1 MAQIQF
7 KRILNSEKSL
17 EDTIIAL
24 NTKVQLDPFLQAG
37 EPILCSYKEGE
48 IKRFLIAVGT
58 NEGIRIMPSFKNQQE
73 IDEYIKTRSTGIN
86 LTDQISKDSEIEI
99 TTGSD
104 GKLKFNI
111 KDEFKNNWEPLKNL
125 NDE

>member
-1 MAQIQF
+1 MTQIQF

-24 NTKVQLDPFLQAG
+24 RTQLNPPLQEG

-58 NEGIRIMPSFKNQQE
+58 NDGARIMPSFKNQQE
-73 IDEYIKTRSTGIN
+73 IDEYIKSRSTGIN
-86 LTDQISKDSEIEI
+86 LADQISKDSDIEI

-111 KDEFKNNWEPLKNL
+111 KDDLKNVWKNL

>member
-7 KRILNSEKSL
+7 KRILNSEESL
-17 EDTIIAL
+17 EDTIDAL
-24 NTKVQLDPFLQAG
+24 NTRLNPPLQEG

-58 NEGIRIMPSFKNQQE
+58 NDGARIMPSFKNQQE

-86 LTDQISKDSEIEI
+86 LADQISKDSEIEV

-111 KDEFKNNWEPLKNL
+111 KDNLKNI
-125 NDE
+125 

>member
-24 NTKVQLDPFLQAG
+24 NTKLDPPLQEG

-58 NEGIRIMPSFKNQQE
+58 NDGVRIMPSFKNQQE
-73 IDEYIKTRSTGIN
+73 IDDYIKSKSTGIN
-86 LTDQISKDSEIEI
+86 LADQISKDSDIEI

-111 KDEFKNNWEPLKNL
+111 KDNLKNVWKNL

>member
-24 NTKVQLDPFLQAG
+24 NTKLDPSLQAG

-58 NEGIRIMPSFKNQQE
+58 NDGVRIMPSFRNEQE
-73 IDEYIKTRSTGIN
+73 IDDYIKSKSTGIN
-86 LTDQISKDSEIEI
+86 LVDQISKDSDIEI

-111 KDEFKNNWEPLKNL
+111 KDNLKNVWKNL

>member
-1 MAQIQF
+1 MATFQF
-7 KRILNSEKSL
+7 KRVLDSEKSL

-24 NTKVQLDPFLQAG
+24 NAKVESDPFLQAG
-37 EPILCSYKEGE
+37 EPILCSYKDGE

-58 NEGIRIMPSFKNQQE
+58 NDGVRIMPSFKNQQE
-73 IDEYIKTRSTGIN
+73 IDEYIKSRSTGIN
-86 LTDQISKDSEIEI
+86 LADQISKDSDIEI

-111 KDEFKNNWEPLKNL
+111 KDNLKNV
-125 NDE
+125 

>member
-17 EDTIIAL
+17 EDTVIAL
-24 NTKVQLDPFLQAG
+24 NTLLNPPLQEG

-58 NEGIRIMPSFKNQQE
+58 NDGVRIMPSFKNQQE

-86 LTDQISKDSEIEI
+86 LADQISRDSDIEI

-111 KDEFKNNWEPLKNL
+111 KDDLKNIWKNL

>member
-17 EDTIIAL
+17 EDTISAL
-24 NTKVQLDPFLQAG
+24 NIQLNPPLQEG

-58 NEGIRIMPSFKNQQE
+58 NDGIRIMPSFRNEQE
-73 IDEYIKTRSTGIN
+73 IDDYIKSKSTGIN
-86 LTDQISKDSEIEI
+86 LVDQISKDSDIEI

-111 KDEFKNNWEPLKNL
+111 KDNLKNVWKNL

>member
-17 EDTIIAL
+17 EDTINAL
-24 NTKVQLDPFLQAG
+24 NAKINSDPFLQSG

-58 NEGIRIMPSFKNQQE
+58 NDGVRIMPSFKNQQE
-73 IDEYIKTRSTGIN
+73 IDEYIKSKSTGIN
-86 LTDQISKDSEIEI
+86 LADQISKDSDIEI

-111 KDEFKNNWEPLKNL
+111 TDNLKNVWNNL

>member
-24 NTKVQLDPFLQAG
+24 NTKLDPPLQEG

-58 NEGIRIMPSFKNQQE
+58 NDGVRIIPSFRNEQE
-73 IDEYIKTRSTGIN
+73 IDDYIKSKSTGIN
-86 LTDQISKDSEIEI
+86 LADQISKDSDLEI
-99 TTGSD
+99 TIGSD

-111 KDEFKNNWEPLKNL
+111 KDELKTN
-125 NDE
+125 

>member
-24 NTKVQLDPFLQAG
+24 NTKVKLDPFLQAG

-58 NEGIRIMPSFKNQQE
+58 NDGVRIMPSFKNQQE

-86 LTDQISKDSEIEI
+86 LADQISMDSDLEI

-111 KDEFKNNWEPLKNL
+111 KDEFKTN
-125 NDE
+125 

>member
-1 MAQIQF
+1 MTQIQF

-24 NTKVQLDPFLQAG
+24 NSKLDPPLQEG
-37 EPILCSYKEGE
+37 EPILCSYKDGE

-58 NEGIRIMPSFKNQQE
+58 NDGARIIPSFKNEQE
-73 IDEYIKTRSTGIN
+73 IDEYIKSRSTGIN
-86 LTDQISKDSEIEI
+86 LADQISKDSDIEI
-99 TTGSD
+99 TTESD

-111 KDEFKNNWEPLKNL
+111 KDDFKNVWKNL

>member
-17 EDTIIAL
+17 DDTIIAL
-24 NTKVQLDPFLQAG
+24 NSKLDPPLQEG
-37 EPILCSYKEGE
+37 EPILCSYKDEE

-58 NEGIRIMPSFKNQQE
+58 NDGARIMPSFKNEQE
-73 IDEYIKTRSTGIN
+73 IDEYIKSRSTGIN
-86 LTDQISKDSEIEI
+86 LADQISKDSDIEV
-99 TTGSD
+99 TTESD

-111 KDEFKNNWEPLKNL
+111 KDDFKNVWKNL

>member
-17 EDTIIAL
+17 EDTISAL
-24 NTKVQLDPFLQAG
+24 NIQLNPPLQEG

-58 NEGIRIMPSFKNQQE
+58 NDGIRIMPSFRNEQE
-73 IDEYIKTRSTGIN
+73 IDDYIKSKSTGIN
-86 LTDQISKDSEIEI
+86 LADQISKDSDIEI

-111 KDEFKNNWEPLKNL
+111 KDNLKNV
-125 NDE
+125 

>member
-7 KRILNSEKSL
+7 KRILNSEESL
-17 EDTIIAL
+17 EDTIDAL
-24 NTKVQLDPFLQAG
+24 NTRLNPPLQEG

-58 NEGIRIMPSFKNQQE
+58 NDGARIMPSFKNQQE
-73 IDEYIKTRSTGIN
+73 IDEYIKTRSTGVN
-86 LTDQISKDSEIEI
+86 LADQISKDSEIEV

-111 KDEFKNNWEPLKNL
+111 KDNLKNIWKNL

>member
-24 NTKVQLDPFLQAG
+24 NTKLDPPLQEG
-37 EPILCSYKEGE
+37 EPILCSYKEGK

-58 NEGIRIMPSFKNQQE
+58 NDGVRIMPSFRNEQE
-73 IDEYIKTRSTGIN
+73 IDDYIKSKSTGIN
-86 LTDQISKDSEIEI
+86 LADQISKDSDLEI

-111 KDEFKNNWEPLKNL
+111 KDNLKNV
-125 NDE
+125 

>member
-24 NTKVQLDPFLQAG
+24 RTQLNPPLQEG

-58 NEGIRIMPSFKNQQE
+58 NDGARIMPSFKNQQE

-86 LTDQISKDSEIEI
+86 LADQISTDSDIEI

-111 KDEFKNNWEPLKNL
+111 KDDLKNVWKNL

>member
-1 MAQIQF
+1 MTQIQF

-24 NTKVQLDPFLQAG
+24 NSKLDPPLQEG
-37 EPILCSYKEGE
+37 EPILCSYKDGE

-58 NEGIRIMPSFKNQQE
+58 NDGARIMPSFKNEQE
-73 IDEYIKTRSTGIN
+73 INEYIKSRSTGIN
-86 LTDQISKDSEIEI
+86 LADQISKDSDIEI
-99 TTGSD
+99 TTESD

-111 KDEFKNNWEPLKNL
+111 KDDFKNVWKNL

>member
-17 EDTIIAL
+17 EDTVIAL
-24 NTKVQLDPFLQAG
+24 NTKLDPPLQDG
-37 EPILCSYKEGE
+37 EPILCSYKEGA

-58 NEGIRIMPSFKNQQE
+58 NEGVHIIPSFKNQQE
-73 IDEYIKTRSTGIN
+73 IDEFIKSRSTDIN
-86 LTDQISKDSEIEI
+86 LADQISTESDFIITKDSE
-99 TTGSD
+99 

-111 KDEFKNNWEPLKNL
+111 KDNLKNI
-125 NDE
+125 

>member
-24 NTKVQLDPFLQAG
+24 NTKLDPPLQEG

-58 NEGIRIMPSFKNQQE
+58 NDGVRIMPSFKNQQE
-73 IDEYIKTRSTGIN
+73 IDEYIKNRSTGIN
-86 LTDQISKDSEIEI
+86 LADQISRDSDIEI

-111 KDEFKNNWEPLKNL
+111 KDDLKNIWKNL

>member
-24 NTKVQLDPFLQAG
+24 NTKLDPPLQEG

-58 NEGIRIMPSFKNQQE
+58 NDGARIMPSFKNQQE
-73 IDEYIKTRSTGIN
+73 IDEYIKSRSTGIN
-86 LTDQISKDSEIEI
+86 LADQISRDSDIEI

-111 KDEFKNNWEPLKNL
+111 KDNLKNVWKNL

>member
-58 NEGIRIMPSFKNQQE
+58 NDGVRIMPSFKNQQE

-86 LTDQISKDSEIEI
+86 LADQISKDSEIEI

-111 KDEFKNNWEPLKNL
+111 KDEFKNN
-125 NDE
+125 

>member
-1 MAQIQF
+1 MNSTIQF

-17 EDTIIAL
+17 EDTIDAL
-24 NTKVQLDPFLQAG
+24 NTRLNPPLQEG
-37 EPILCSYKEGE
+37 EPIICSYKDGE

-58 NEGIRIMPSFKNQQE
+58 NDGVRIIPSFKNQQE

-86 LTDQISKDSEIEI
+86 LADQISKDSEIEI

-111 KDEFKNNWEPLKNL
+111 KDELKNN
-125 NDE
+125 

>member
-17 EDTIIAL
+17 EDTVIAL
-24 NTKVQLDPFLQAG
+24 NTLLDPPLQEG
-37 EPILCSYKEGE
+37 EPVLCSYKEGE

-58 NEGIRIMPSFKNQQE
+58 NDGVRIMPSFKNQQE

-86 LTDQISKDSEIEI
+86 LADQISKDSDLEI

-111 KDEFKNNWEPLKNL
+111 KDNLKNVWKNL

>member
-1 MAQIQF
+1 MTQIQF

-24 NTKVQLDPFLQAG
+24 RTQLNPPLQEG

-58 NEGIRIMPSFKNQQE
+58 NDGARIMPSFKNQQE

-86 LTDQISKDSEIEI
+86 LADQISTDSDIEI

-111 KDEFKNNWEPLKNL
+111 KDDLKNVWKNL

>member
-17 EDTIIAL
+17 EDTIVAL
-24 NTKVQLDPFLQAG
+24 NTKLDPPLQEG

-58 NEGIRIMPSFKNQQE
+58 NDGVRIMPSFRNEQE
-73 IDEYIKTRSTGIN
+73 IDDYIKSKSTGIN
-86 LTDQISKDSEIEI
+86 LADQISKDSDIEI

-111 KDEFKNNWEPLKNL
+111 KDNLKNVWKNL

>member
-7 KRILNSEKSL
+7 KRILNSEESL
-17 EDTIIAL
+17 EDTIDAL
-24 NTKVQLDPFLQAG
+24 NTRLNPPLQEG

-58 NEGIRIMPSFKNQQE
+58 NDGARIMPSFKNQQE
-73 IDEYIKTRSTGIN
+73 IDEYIKTRSTGVN
-86 LTDQISKDSEIEI
+86 LADQISKDSEIEV

-111 KDEFKNNWEPLKNL
+111 KDNLKNVWKNL

>member
-17 EDTIIAL
+17 DDTIDAL
-24 NTKVQLDPFLQAG
+24 NTRLNPPLQEG
-37 EPILCSYKEGE
+37 EPIICSYKEGE

-58 NEGIRIMPSFKNQQE
+58 NDGARIIPSFKNQQE
-73 IDEYIKTRSTGIN
+73 IDEYIKSRSTGIN
-86 LTDQISKDSEIEI
+86 LADQISKDSDLEI

-111 KDEFKNNWEPLKNL
+111 KDNLKNVWKNL

>member
-24 NTKVQLDPFLQAG
+24 NSKLDPPLQEG
-37 EPILCSYKEGE
+37 EPILCSYKDGE

-58 NEGIRIMPSFKNQQE
+58 NDGARIMPSFKNEQE
-73 IDEYIKTRSTGIN
+73 IDEYIKSRSTGIN
-86 LTDQISKDSEIEI
+86 LADQISKDSDIEI
-99 TTGSD
+99 TTESD

-111 KDEFKNNWEPLKNL
+111 KDDFKNV
-125 NDE
+125 

>member
-24 NTKVQLDPFLQAG
+24 NTKVQSDPFLQAG

-58 NEGIRIMPSFKNQQE
+58 NDGVRIMPSFKNQQE
-73 IDEYIKTRSTGIN
+73 IDDYIKSKSTGIN
-86 LTDQISKDSEIEI
+86 LADQISMDSDLEI

-111 KDEFKNNWEPLKNL
+111 KDELKTNWETLKNL
-125 NDE
+125 NNE

>member
-24 NTKVQLDPFLQAG
+24 NTKLDPPLQEG

-58 NEGIRIMPSFKNQQE
+58 NDGVRIMPSFKNQQE
-73 IDEYIKTRSTGIN
+73 IDEYIKNRSTGIN
-86 LTDQISKDSEIEI
+86 LADQISKDSDLEI

-111 KDEFKNNWEPLKNL
+111 KDDLKNIWKNL
-125 NDE
+125 NNE

>member
-24 NTKVQLDPFLQAG
+24 NTKLDPPLQEG

-58 NEGIRIMPSFKNQQE
+58 NDGVRIMPSFKNQQE
-73 IDEYIKTRSTGIN
+73 IDEYIKSKSTGIN
-86 LTDQISKDSEIEI
+86 LADQISKDSDIEI

-111 KDEFKNNWEPLKNL
+111 KDNLKNVWKNL

>member
-17 EDTIIAL
+17 EDTVIAL
-24 NTKVQLDPFLQAG
+24 NAQLDPPLQEG
-37 EPILCSYKEGE
+37 EPILCSYKDGE

-58 NEGIRIMPSFKNQQE
+58 NDGARIMPSFKNEQE
-73 IDEYIKTRSTGIN
+73 IDEYIKSRSTGIN
-86 LTDQISKDSEIEI
+86 LADQISKDSDIEI
-99 TTGSD
+99 ITESD

-111 KDEFKNNWEPLKNL
+111 KDDFKNV
-125 NDE
+125 

>member
-24 NTKVQLDPFLQAG
+24 NTLVEPPIQDG

-58 NEGIRIMPSFKNQQE
+58 NDGVRIMPSFKNQQE

-86 LTDQISKDSEIEI
+86 LADQISMDSDLEI

-111 KDEFKNNWEPLKNL
+111 KDEFKTNWETLKNL
-125 NDE
+125 NNE

>member
-17 EDTIIAL
+17 EDTVIAL
-24 NTKVQLDPFLQAG
+24 NTLLDPPLQEG

-58 NEGIRIMPSFKNQQE
+58 NDGARIMPSFKNQQE
-73 IDEYIKTRSTGIN
+73 IDDYIKTRSTGIN
-86 LTDQISKDSEIEI
+86 LADQISKDSDLEI

-111 KDEFKNNWEPLKNL
+111 KDNLKNVWKNL

>member
-17 EDTIIAL
+17 EDTIVAL
-24 NTKVQLDPFLQAG
+24 NTQLDPPLQEG

-58 NEGIRIMPSFKNQQE
+58 NDGVRIIPSFRNEQE
-73 IDEYIKTRSTGIN
+73 IDDYIKSKSTGIN
-86 LTDQISKDSEIEI
+86 LADQISKDSDIEI

-111 KDEFKNNWEPLKNL
+111 KDNLKNV
-125 NDE
+125 

>member
-24 NTKVQLDPFLQAG
+24 NAKVESDPFLQAG

-58 NEGIRIMPSFKNQQE
+58 NDGVRIMPSFKNQQE
-73 IDEYIKTRSTGIN
+73 IDEYIKSKSTGIN
-86 LTDQISKDSEIEI
+86 LADQISKDSDIEI

-111 KDEFKNNWEPLKNL
+111 KDNLKNVWKNL

>member
-17 EDTIIAL
+17 EDTIDAL
-24 NTKVQLDPFLQAG
+24 NTRLNPPLQEG
-37 EPILCSYKEGE
+37 EPILCSYKEEE

-58 NEGIRIMPSFKNQQE
+58 NDGARIMPSFKNQQE

-86 LTDQISKDSEIEI
+86 LADQISKDSEIEV

-111 KDEFKNNWEPLKNL
+111 KDNLKNI
-125 NDE
+125 

>member
-17 EDTIIAL
+17 EDTVIAL
-24 NTKVQLDPFLQAG
+24 NTKLDPPLQEG

-58 NEGIRIMPSFKNQQE
+58 NDGVRIMPSFKNQQE
-73 IDEYIKTRSTGIN
+73 IDEYIKSKSTGIN
-86 LTDQISKDSEIEI
+86 LADQISKDSDIEI

-111 KDEFKNNWEPLKNL
+111 KDDLKNVWKNL

>member
-24 NTKVQLDPFLQAG
+24 NTKLDPPLQEG

-58 NEGIRIMPSFKNQQE
+58 NDGVRIMPSFKNQQE
-73 IDEYIKTRSTGIN
+73 IDEYIKNRSTGIN
-86 LTDQISKDSEIEI
+86 LADQISRDSDIEI

-111 KDEFKNNWEPLKNL
+111 KDDLKNVWKNL